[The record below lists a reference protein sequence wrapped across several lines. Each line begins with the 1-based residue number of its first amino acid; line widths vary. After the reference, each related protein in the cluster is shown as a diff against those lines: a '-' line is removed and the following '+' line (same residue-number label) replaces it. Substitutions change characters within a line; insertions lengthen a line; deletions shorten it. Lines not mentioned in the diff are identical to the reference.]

1 VFENGIVYTGA
12 MRSSLL
18 VMLLVVSGCGS
29 DFEVPAPPDSRVE
42 LDLAVNPIVT
52 PPDMSCFNT
61 ACGGCSTW
69 ANYDGTPSKAGD
81 PCLYKGVLACNG
93 TSLAC
98 NSTACLTCTTGG
110 RTPAGTVC
118 GADGHSIMEL
128 LYTGTT
134 CTAYDF
140 SSSIG
145 VCNHGSGDQC
155 LQHCTGPDANN
166 VYHCSAHCASDD
178 GGGTGCAH
186 SAAETCETL
195 AGC

>member
-1 VFENGIVYTGA
+1 VFKNRIVYNGA

-18 VMLLVVSGCGS
+18 VMLLLLSGCGS
-29 DFEVPAPPDSRVE
+29 DFEVPAPPDARTE
-42 LDLAVNPIVT
+42 LDLAVSPIVT
-52 PPDMSCFNT
+52 PPDLSCFNT
-61 ACGGCSTW
+61 ACGGCSAW
-69 ANYDGTPSKAGD
+69 ANFDGTPSKVGD
-81 PCLYKGVLACNG
+81 PCLYKGVFACNG
-93 TSLAC
+93 TSLTC
-98 NSTACLTCTTGG
+98 SSTACLTCSTGG
-110 RTPAGTVC
+110 RTAAGTVC

-134 CTAYDF
+134 CSAYDF

-145 VCNHGSGDQC
+145 VCNHGSGDKC
-155 LQHCTGPDANN
+155 LQHCTFDGNS
-166 VYHCSAHCASDD
+166 VYHCAAVCASDD